1 MTQPDIVDRETWL
14 QHRQELLAREKNFT
28 RERDALSAA
37 RREMPW
43 VEVAEDYVFDSDSG
57 PVRLSELFA
66 GKSQLVVYHF
76 MYGPD
81 WEVGCKSCS
90 FWADGYNGLDIHLA
104 ARDVSLIAISRTG
117 LDNIRAFKERM
128 GWSFTWV
135 SSLHNSFNFDYQ
147 VSFSEEERSA
157 GEVTYNYRQ
166 IAMGSDEM
174 PGVSVFVKGED
185 GKIYHSYSTY
195 SRGLDLMNS
204 AYNILD
210 MVPKGRDEADL
221 PHSMSWLQLHDRY

>member
-1 MTQPDIVDRETWL
+1 MTAPNIVDRETWL
-14 QHRQELLAREKNFT
+14 KHRQELLKREKDFT
-28 RERDALSAA
+28 RERDALSQA
-37 RREMPW
+37 RQEMPW
-43 VEVAEDYVFDSDSG
+43 VEVAEDYVFENEQG
-57 PVRLSELFA
+57 PIRLSELFN
-66 GKSQLVVYHF
+66 GRSQLVVYHF
-76 MYGPD
+76 MYGPE

-90 FWADGYNGLDIHLA
+90 FWADGYNGLDTHLA
-104 ARDVSLIAISRTG
+104 ARDVSLIAVSRTS

-135 SSLHNSFNFDYQ
+135 SSLGNNFNFDYQ
-147 VSFSEEERSA
+147 VSFTEEERES
-157 GEVTYNYRQ
+157 GSVTYNYRQ
-166 IAMGSDEM
+166 TSMGSDEM
-174 PGVSVFVKGED
+174 PGVSVFVKDKE

-221 PHSMSWLQLHDRY
+221 PYSMAWVQLHDTY